1 LKVLVVGGAGYLGGA
16 ITDLLIGSEHK
27 VKVYDILLYEEE
39 YRKPVNFVYGDVRD
53 RKKLLPQL
61 KWADAVIWL
70 AAVVGDG
77 ACALNPEIAEEVNQN
92 SVAWLAKNFR
102 GRIIFPS
109 TCSVYGAQ
117 DGVLDEKSKLNPLSV
132 YASTKLA
139 GEKFLE
145 NKNALIF
152 RLGTLFGISDNVSR
166 IRLDLVL
173 NTMTARAFYDKKLK
187 VFGGRQYRPL
197 LHVRDVAVV
206 TVDNLTTKTTGI
218 FNLSKQNLNMLCLAE
233 KVKNHFP
240 RLKIEK
246 VKMEFEDA
254 RNYRVNTEKAK
265 KVLNFKPVLDIDEGI
280 REIKKLLE
288 SGRIRDINSPR
299 YSNQVHLSMYSLYN
313 WQQK

>member
-1 LKVLVVGGAGYLGGA
+1 MKVLVVGGAGYLGGA

-27 VKVYDILLYEEE
+27 IRVYDILLYEEE
-39 YRKPVNFVYGDVRD
+39 YRKPVDFIFGDVRD
-53 RKKLLPQL
+53 RKKLLPHL

-77 ACALNPEIAEEVNQN
+77 ACALNPEIAEEVNQH
-92 SVAWLAKNFR
+92 SVAYLSKNFK

-117 DGVLDEKSKLNPLSV
+117 DGILDEKSKLNPLSV

-145 NKNALIF
+145 AKNALIF
-152 RLGTLFGISDNVSR
+152 RLGTLYGISDTSSR

-187 VFGGRQYRPL
+187 VFGGKQYRPL
-197 LHVRDVAVV
+197 LHVRDAALAAVN
-206 TVDNLTTKTTGI
+206 NLTSEVTGI
-218 FNLSKQNLNMLCLAE
+218 FNLSKQNLNMLHLAE
-233 KVKNHFP
+233 KVQNHFS

-246 VKMEFEDA
+246 VKMEFEDS
-254 RNYRVNTEKAK
+254 RNYRVSAEKAK
-265 KVLNFKPVLDIDEGI
+265 KILNFKPALDVDEGI
-280 REIKKLLE
+280 KEMKELLV
-288 SGRIRDINSPR
+288 SGRIRNINSPR
-299 YSNQVHLSMYSLYN
+299 YTNQVHLSMYSLYN
-313 WQQK
+313 WHQ